1 MTDDTNADPADQ
13 GDEGADDADEQPDIE
28 DEEMADFSTVANE
41 IEEEAGAAADEDEAD
56 EESDEQDAESADSTE
71 EPDMDLSA
79 PSEADISIGDV
90 YCNGLGMMAAVGR
103 SRYGSAERDRS
114 ALVDEYGDLARD
126 LQIDEYVDQWMA
138 EHGGM
143 DELGPG
149 QAIVVSTLLFGGMV
163 AMDDPEMVENVAGGV
178 SA

>member
-1 MTDDTNADPADQ
+1 MSDGTDAPEQEEEPAD
-13 GDEGADDADEQPDIE
+13 DEQPDLE
-28 DEEMADFSTVANE
+28 DEEMADFSQVADE
-41 IEEEAGAAADEDEAD
+41 IEEQAGASADDGDD
-56 EESDEQDAESADSTE
+56 EETDEQADDTDESAD
-71 EPDMDLSA
+71 EPEMDLSA

-103 SRYGSAERDRS
+103 SRYGDTSKDRS

-126 LQIDEYVDQWMA
+126 LQIDEYLDQWMA

-149 QAIVVSTLLFGGMV
+149 QALVVSTLLFGGMV
-163 AMDDPEMVENVAGGV
+163 MMDDPTMAENIAGEVG
-178 SA
+178 A

>member
-1 MTDDTNADPADQ
+1 MSDEEPEPTEQEEEPAD
-13 GDEGADDADEQPDIE
+13 DEQPDIA
-28 DEEMADFSTVANE
+28 DDEMADFDAVADE
-41 IEEEAGAAADEDEAD
+41 IEEQAGASADEGDDEGTD
-56 EESDEQDAESADSTE
+56 KQNDNPDDSAE
-71 EPDMDLSA
+71 EPDMSMSA

-103 SRYGSAERDRS
+103 SRYGEPDRDRS
-114 ALVDEYGDLARD
+114 AMVDEYGDLARD
-126 LQIDEYVDQWMA
+126 LQIDEYLDKWMA

-149 QAIVVSTLLFGGMV
+149 QALVVSTLLFGGMV
-163 AMDDPEMVENVAGGV
+163 MMDDPEMAGNIAGEV